1 MSEEQTPVETPVEN
15 TDTVEQPVS
24 ILNDEGKFNQSW
36 RDALPDDLGKH
47 SIWEKYDNPLDLVKG
62 SINAQS
68 QVGKKA
74 EEFWFSEDV
83 NDIAKRK
90 EIMGVPDN
98 INGYDFKIDVPE
110 ESDINEESINA
121 FKEFAHDIGLTKE
134 QAQKILEKD
143 IESTAAMNAEYDKE
157 ENLAQVEAEA
167 ELRSEWKG
175 DKYDYNMTKV
185 SNVMDY
191 LGLEDFKSDP
201 AIGNNINF
209 IKAVFNNIVPMIDND
224 DLIENNASD
233 NFATITDKLNELD
246 TQIYAEPDTSSYAY
260 KKLLTEREQLLS
272 EYAKMKSQVD
282 IQI

>member
-90 EIMGVPDN
+90 EIMGIPDN
-98 INGYDFKIDVPE
+98 TNGYDFKIDVPE

-143 IESTAAMNAEYDKE
+143 IESTAAINAEYDKE

-233 NFATITDKLNELD
+233 NFATITDKLDELD
-246 TQIYAEPDTSSYAY
+246 TQIYSEPDTSSYAY